1 MKKLYILLAVSL
13 LAVAGVSCVKES
25 EQPSEISGP
34 HFTLTVEVP
43 CSNVRNLTKAEIPNG
58 VQSLN
63 ENLVNSIYY
72 YFFPEG
78 DGEEAT
84 PSISGHFLG
93 LSINGDKSE
102 DATKTWKLPV
112 SANVISNELFPSG
125 TKKCR
130 MFIVANPPAGLVPAL
145 EASDPTLGDLRE
157 LTFTS
162 DLVGTQDNFVM
173 VCDDLVEEESRT
185 GDNAFTAVATLKRV
199 ANKITLKVR
208 TINEYIDPDT
218 GDDWRPALDGL
229 TVEFYNGLN
238 KANLDGDFSA
248 LSVGDDDYFIATSDF
263 SDSFSYTYIEIAA
276 EKVPSNITPTEATEL
291 PAAGEE
297 ADQYVKVDG
306 KYYSLQK
313 SSISETPLYTYPMT
327 WDFADQY
334 EPYLLFDLPWEWT
347 YDDGGTSKTVIKHCY
362 YKLTLSQKSME
373 TNGWYYVTVDLK
385 AVGSFYKVDPVQE
398 YLYEDYIVLD
408 WNNAFSGDNNNVDA
422 DIKDA
427 RYLVVSTTDY
437 VLNNQ
442 NVLSIPF
449 SSSHQCG
456 FKVTACSHMS
466 YASNTPAEVGS
477 ATAAQGWFHFN
488 GSVLEF
494 EHELNN
500 TLGSGMDYTPYE
512 ITLYIYHN
520 DQTGTVGSMDY
531 QEKITITQYPSLY
544 LVAERGGN
552 TDNTANPYLFINND
566 RVSGGWMNV
575 HTGNLA
581 SSGANSNPNMYVV
594 NVSALDEFQL
604 IDGSYATIGD
614 PRTLDPVTISA
625 AGGYMGTWNPAVAP
639 ARYWNYTTHSL
650 TAAGTTRILQNYYPT
665 DRSDANKSVIAPRF
679 RTNSAS
685 GQTNNNSYTIEEATR
700 RCAAYQQ
707 DGYPAGRWRLPT
719 NAELE
724 FITKLC
730 ALGVVPPFFGDTNNY
745 WSATDLFYYNGG
757 TNTVSLNNSATTK
770 RFCRCVYDEWYW
782 DIIDKAENNTHSTKN
797 VFYWGDRAR

>member
-1 MKKLYILLAVSL
+1 MKKLYIFLAISSL
-13 LAVAGVSCVKES
+13 AIAGVSCIQGPD
-25 EQPSEISGP
+25 QPSEISGP

-43 CSNVRNLTKAEIPNG
+43 CSNVRSFTKAEMPNG

-72 YFFPEG
+72 YFFPES
-78 DGEEAT
+78 DGEAAT

-93 LSINGDKSE
+93 LSIDGDKSE

-130 MFIVANPPAGLVPAL
+130 MFIVANPPSGLVSDL
-145 EASDPTLGDLRE
+145 ESAEPTLGELRA
-157 LTFTS
+157 LSFTS
-162 DLVGTQDNFVM
+162 NLAGTQDNFVM
-173 VCDDLVEEESRT
+173 VCDDLVEEETRT
-185 GDNAFTAVATLKRV
+185 GENAFTAVANLKRV
-199 ANKITLKVR
+199 ANKMTLNVR

-218 GDDWRPALDGL
+218 GDEWKPALDGL
-229 TVEFYNGLN
+229 TVEFYNGMN
-238 KANLDGDFSA
+238 KANLEGNFSA
-248 LSVGDDDYFIATSDF
+248 LSVSDDDYFMATSTF
-263 SDSFSYTYIEIAA
+263 SDSFSYEYIEIAEA
-276 EKVPSNITPTEATEL
+276 KVPSNITPTEATTL
-291 PAAGEE
+291 PTAGEGS
-297 ADQYVKVDG
+297 DQYVKVDS

-313 SSISETPLYTYPMT
+313 SSSSETPLYTYPMA

-362 YKLTLSQKSME
+362 YKLTLSQKSMA
-373 TNGWYYVTVDLK
+373 TNGWYCVTVDLK
-385 AVGSFYKVDPVQE
+385 AIGSFYKVDPVQE
-398 YLYEDYIVLD
+398 YLYEDYIILD
-408 WNNAFSGDNNNVDA
+408 WNNAYDGENNNVDA
-422 DIKDA
+422 DIKEA
-427 RYLVVSTTDY
+427 RFLVVSTTDY

-449 SSSHQCG
+449 SSSHQCE

-466 YASNTPAEVGS
+466 YASDTPTETGN
-477 ATAAQGWFHFN
+477 ATTAQGWFHFN
-488 GSVLEF
+488 GTVLEF

-500 TLGSGMDYTPYE
+500 TLGTGMDYTPYE
-512 ITLYIYHN
+512 ITLYIYHKG
-520 DQTGTVGSMDY
+520 QTDAVGSMKY
-531 QEKITITQYPSLY
+531 QEKITIIQYPSLY

-552 TDNTANPYLFINND
+552 TNNTQNPYLYING
-566 RVSGGWMNV
+566 SQTGSGWMNA
-575 HTGNLA
+575 HTGSL
-581 SSGANSNPNMYVV
+581 STSGANSNPNMYVV
-594 NVSALDEFQL
+594 NVSALDKFQL
-604 IDGSYATIGD
+604 IDGTYATIGD
-614 PRTLDPVTISA
+614 PRTIEAVAISA
-625 AGGYMGTWNPAVAP
+625 AGGYMGTWNPAVAT

-650 TAAGTTRILQNYYPT
+650 TAAGTTRTLQYYYPT

-685 GQTNNNSYTIEEATR
+685 GQTDGNSYTIEEATR

-745 WSATDLFYYNGG
+745 WSATDLYLYNSGAV
-757 TNTVSLNNSATTK
+757 TKNNTATTK
-770 RFCRCVYDEWYW
+770 RYCRCVYDEWYW
-782 DIIDKAENNTHSTKN
+782 DIIDKAEKNTHSTKN
-797 VFYWGDRAR
+797 VFYWGDKAR